1 MIKTLVIF
9 AGLIAFC
16 ALAAFVILI
25 LFLNENNKKIQ
36 KELREDGY
44 YD

>member
-1 MIKTLVIF
+1 MIKSLLII
-9 AGLIAFC
+9 AGLIAIC
-16 ALAAFVILI
+16 AVAALVVLI

>member
-1 MIKTLVIF
+1 MIKTLIIF

-16 ALAAFVILI
+16 AVAALVVLV
-25 LFLNENNKKIQ
+25 LFLNENHKKIE